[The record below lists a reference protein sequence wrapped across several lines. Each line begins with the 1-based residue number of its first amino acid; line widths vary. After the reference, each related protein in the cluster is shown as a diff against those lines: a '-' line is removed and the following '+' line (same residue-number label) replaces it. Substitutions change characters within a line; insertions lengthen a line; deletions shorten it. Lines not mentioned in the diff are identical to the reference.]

1 MIREVQIMNNDGFW
15 LCVPSK
21 TAVELFFQKKIDL
34 SVQWPKG
41 QAEHF
46 LDMLLC
52 TSVADIL
59 STIDFCDHNKS
70 LLTEEIPQFAEAPD
84 VICSA
89 VTTVC
94 NCGKES
100 VSYEDLGYYLIREE
114 RKTLAYRKYG
124 ENYGK
129 GASYLGLLCNK
140 PGSFTKSALSNAFI
154 EHLTTEQKKDLQTI
168 LLLRIPL
175 IQELLWRARESKYN
189 GYDSMRMFN
198 KSTMIRR
205 GQCPRWMLPALHKL
219 KYAELD
225 KRINNVFWQE

>member
-1 MIREVQIMNNDGFW
+1 MNNNGLW
-15 LCVPSK
+15 LCVLPRAS
-21 TAVELFFQKKIDL
+21 VELFFLNKIDL
-34 SVQWPKG
+34 SLQWPKG
-41 QAEHF
+41 QAERF
-46 LDMLLC
+46 LDMLLRI
-52 TSVADIL
+52 SASDIL
-59 STIDFCDHNKS
+59 STIDSSDHNNS
-70 LLTEEIPQFAEAPD
+70 LMTEEMPQFAESPD
-84 VICSA
+84 VINSA

-100 VSYEDLGYYLIREE
+100 VSYEDLGYYLIRED
-114 RKTLAYRKYG
+114 RKPLAYRKYG

-140 PGSFTKSALSNAFI
+140 PGSFSKSALSNAYI
-154 EHLTTEQKKDLQTI
+154 EYLTTEQKRDLQTK

-189 GYDSMRMFN
+189 GYDSMRVFS

-205 GQCPRWMLPALHKL
+205 GQCPRWMLPALRKL
-219 KYAELD
+219 KCVELD